1 MNIRFGRAITNP
13 SNGTRHTPLE
23 VKVRFHRPAQPFKSG
38 TYGLKDS
45 HLNSSDESS
54 DEDRSIKTRDDTVNC
69 AGLSAISKDR
79 PPEGL
84 SDPPVFNTHMPPTA
98 SVKDVSVVTTITS
111 QTQFTESLN
120 RLPESLAKTIQVSFK
135 LKPLHT
141 SSLGRTITESNV
153 SNRLPIVHTYFCQSP
168 KMKRVHKSSGEQ
180 GAPRN
185 RAALGGN
192 STSRDPQAPPVAVAD
207 ACIAKTMRY
216 RYRAIYRIV
225 SHRFIVVTSQI

>member
-120 RLPESLAKTIQVSFK
+120 RLPESLAKTIQ
-135 LKPLHT
+135 
-141 SSLGRTITESNV
+141 
-153 SNRLPIVHTYFCQSP
+153 SP

-180 GAPRN
+180 GTPRN

-207 ACIAKTMRY
+207 EPALL
-216 RYRAIYRIV
+216 
-225 SHRFIVVTSQI
+225 F

>member
-1 MNIRFGRAITNP
+1 MRRIGIASIFRCD
-13 SNGTRHTPLE
+13 
-23 VKVRFHRPAQPFKSG
+23 VRYLACDADVIGRPAQPFKSG

-84 SDPPVFNTHMPPTA
+84 SDPPVFNTSISPTRPNVNSNA

-120 RLPESLAKTIQVSFK
+120 RLPESLAKTIQ
-135 LKPLHT
+135 
-141 SSLGRTITESNV
+141 
-153 SNRLPIVHTYFCQSP
+153 SP
-168 KMKRVHKSSGEQ
+168 KMKRVHKSSGKQ
-180 GAPRN
+180 GTPRN

-207 ACIAKTMRY
+207 
-216 RYRAIYRIV
+216 V
-225 SHRFIVVTSQI
+225 SA